1 MTDNGAPDAPTGAT
15 PPRDVEPTPDERE
28 RLAKRELRT
37 RLRAARRERRD
48 ATSPEQRHADGLALL
63 HHLEPLLA
71 RATCVTSFEPLA
83 SESNLEPINAAV
95 RARGRLLVPITLADL
110 DLSWRDAATGDDLGT
125 GGIAAADLVIAPAL
139 AIGPNG
145 ERLGQGGGC
154 YDRALPRRRP
164 GTPVVAVVFPD
175 ELLTG
180 PDAPR
185 IPVEAHDERV
195 DAALTVDGLVRFG
208 DALGY

>member
-28 RLAKRELRT
+28 RVAKRDLRT

-48 ATSPEQRHADGLALL
+48 ATSAEQRHADGLALL

-95 RARGRLLVPITLADL
+95 RARGRVLVPITLADL
-110 DLSWRDAATGDDLGT
+110 DLSWRDAATGDDLGA
-125 GGIAAADLVIAPAL
+125 GGLAAADLVIAPAL

-180 PDAPR
+180 PDAPS

-208 DALGY
+208 VALGY

>member
-28 RLAKRELRT
+28 RVAKRDLRA

-48 ATSPEQRHADGLALL
+48 ATSPEQRHTDGLALL

-110 DLSWRDAATGDDLGT
+110 DLSWRDVATGDDLGT
-125 GGIAAADLVIAPAL
+125 SGIAAADLVIAPAL

-180 PDAPR
+180 PDAPS

>member
-28 RLAKRELRT
+28 RVAKRDLRA

-48 ATSPEQRHADGLALL
+48 ATSPEQRHTDGLALL

-71 RATCVTSFEPLA
+71 RATRVTSFEPLT
-83 SESNLEPINAAV
+83 SESNLEPINAAA

-110 DLSWRDAATGDDLGT
+110 DLSWRDVATGDDLGT
-125 GGIAAADLVIAPAL
+125 SGIAAADLVIAPAL

-180 PDAPR
+180 PDAPS